1 MSELG
6 RSIDELEVD
15 GLEKFSGSGGKEG
28 FSEEDESLLGANS
41 SALDDDEVISDNTVV
56 RETTQ
61 GSDVLLS
68 DVGISGGVVLGS
80 ASLSLA
86 DSVDLLVQLSSVEV
100 A

>member
-15 GLEKFSGSGGKEG
+15 GLQELARSGGKEG
-28 FSEEDESLLGANS
+28 FSEENESLLGTDAA
-41 SALDDDEVISDNTVV
+41 ALDDDEVISDNTVV

-61 GSDVLLS
+61 RSDVLLS
-68 DVGISGGVVLGS
+68 NISIGGGIVLGTS
-80 ASLSLA
+80 SLALA
-86 DSVDLLVQLSSVEV
+86 DSVDLLVELSSVEV